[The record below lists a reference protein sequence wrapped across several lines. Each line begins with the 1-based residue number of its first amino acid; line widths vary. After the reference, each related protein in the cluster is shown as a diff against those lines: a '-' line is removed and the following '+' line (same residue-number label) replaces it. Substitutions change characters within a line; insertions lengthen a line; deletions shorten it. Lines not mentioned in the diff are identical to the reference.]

1 MINDLDKAQQ
11 GFIESAQTTMEYAF
25 QMGETLNKLKKITPH
40 GQFESLLKNE
50 TRFVFGVRYAQML
63 MKIAANKPLVLESSK
78 GEAFSVREMYR
89 LISNAK
95 KPQEVPVS
103 DHPFFGKAGK
113 EEIIEGEF
121 TEIKPEPT
129 PPAPPPPPPEP
140 EQSSNNEAYGGEDR
154 VQDCINDL
162 IEENKRLAADY
173 AYMREIFE
181 DDNQTARAVRE
192 IEKLQKLNRLLEGR
206 INALTN
212 ENAELVKQV
221 NWLGRKNKAMQKQLK
236 GADAHE

>member
-1 MINDLDKAQQ
+1 
-11 GFIESAQTTMEYAF
+11 
-25 QMGETLNKLKKITPH
+25 
-40 GQFESLLKNE
+40 
-50 TRFVFGVRYAQML
+50 
-63 MKIAANKPLVLESSK
+63 LESSK
-78 GEAFSVREMYR
+78 GEVFSVREMYR
-89 LISNAK
+89 LISNAQ
-95 KPQEVPVS
+95 KPQEVLVS
-103 DHPFFGKAGK
+103 DHPFFGKAGQEK
-113 EEIIEGEF
+113 IIEGEF

-181 DDNQTARAVRE
+181 DDNQTARAIRE